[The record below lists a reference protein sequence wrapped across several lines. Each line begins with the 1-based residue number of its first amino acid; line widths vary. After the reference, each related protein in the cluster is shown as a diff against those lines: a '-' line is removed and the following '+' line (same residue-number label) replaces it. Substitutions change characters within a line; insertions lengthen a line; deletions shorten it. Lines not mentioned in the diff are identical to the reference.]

1 MCLERRGSFFGFAQ
15 RLNEGE
21 LFQVT
26 TGRGNDSFECWSDCS
41 GLPIIFMVGEGH
53 LAGLSLWLTQEGS
66 VAEKS
71 VPRANP

>member
-1 MCLERRGSFFGFAQ
+1 VCLERRGSFFGFAQ

-26 TGRGNDSFECWSDCS
+26 TGREDDSFKYRSDCS

-53 LAGLSLWLTQEGS
+53 LEGLSLWLTQEGS